1 MSLNQGIV
9 TLAKSEKNHP
19 VSAREI
25 MTDTVHILAFG
36 FGSGLAPKAPGT
48 FGSVI
53 GALIAWAMLSLGP
66 ANYLIITILSFVFG
80 VWLCGAS
87 STKLGVHDHGGIV
100 WDEIVGMMITYFM
113 LPQGWWWL
121 LLGFVL
127 FRLFDIVKP
136 WPISWLDKRVH
147 GGFGIMIDDVIAG
160 LFALAV
166 LQLLSRFL

>member
-1 MSLNQGIV
+1 MCLSRGIA
-9 TLAKSEKNHP
+9 TLAKSDKNRP
-19 VSAREI
+19 VSSREI
-25 MTDTVHILAFG
+25 LTDPVHLLAFG

-48 FGSVI
+48 FGSVV
-53 GALIAWAMLSLGP
+53 GAFIVWAMLFLP
-66 ANYLIITILSFVFG
+66 PVTFLIITVLSFVLG

-100 WDEIVGMMITYFM
+100 WDEIVGMMITCFM
-113 LPQGWWWL
+113 LPAGWWWL

-127 FRLFDIVKP
+127 FRVFDILKP
-136 WPISWLDKRVH
+136 WPISWMYKRVH

-166 LQLLSRFL
+166 LQLLSRFI